1 MKNYLKYNLLSHLHI
16 EAKKYTILWILPIV
30 LLFFLLYYAYR
41 QEVYAV
47 YETNAETLCESDCN
61 LSFYYPV
68 EKGFYYDYIKINE
81 KQYEIEEVYFGS
93 YLLDTT
99 NVGLQKITLK
109 VKEYQGKNNE
119 YVNLKIFK
127 NKEKLIKKIIKIMK
141 ER

>member
-1 MKNYLKYNLLSHLHI
+1 MKNYLKYNLMSHLYN
-16 EAKKYTILWILPIV
+16 EAKKYTFIWIFPIV
-30 LLFFLLYYAYR
+30 FLFFLMYYAYR
-41 QEVYAV
+41 QEVYV
-47 YETNAETLCESDCN
+47 VFETNAETLCESECN
-61 LSFYYPV
+61 LSFYYPI

-81 KQYEIEEVYFGS
+81 KKYEIEEVYFGN

-127 NKEKLIKKIIKIMK
+127 NKEKLVKKIIKIMK